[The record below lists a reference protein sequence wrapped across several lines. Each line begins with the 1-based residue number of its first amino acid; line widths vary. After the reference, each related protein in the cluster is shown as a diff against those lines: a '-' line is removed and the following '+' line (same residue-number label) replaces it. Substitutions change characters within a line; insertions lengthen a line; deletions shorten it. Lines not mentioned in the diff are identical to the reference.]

1 MLPVSPDCSFFIA
14 YSVFWSHLV
23 CRVSKFYLYYLYL
36 FVLNMISVSYD
47 YTTGATSG
55 AKTVRLFG
63 VHEIAQVF
71 SGVCTGHCLVSV

>member
-1 MLPVSPDCSFFIA
+1 
-14 YSVFWSHLV
+14 
-23 CRVSKFYLYYLYL
+23 
-36 FVLNMISVSYD
+36 MISVSYD